1 MSAPK
6 VRGETRIVDAR
17 FLAAV
22 RPEQGVEGLPAPTSV
37 ELAFAGRSNV
47 GKSSLI
53 NALVER
59 KSLVRTSS
67 TPGSTRQI
75 NMFEARAQDAAVF
88 HLIDLPGYGFAQR
101 SKAET
106 ASWRRL
112 IESYLTTRVTLACV
126 VILVDVRRGVEKD
139 DRELIDFVRAP
150 HNVSRRPVQ
159 VIVVATKLDKLPRSS
174 RRIELDKLRRAA
186 FAPASSTQ
194 AQPGEAAPKL
204 IGFSAVTGEGRDELW
219 AALRGAALGADPRS

>member
-1 MSAPK
+1 MSAP
-6 VRGETRIVDAR
+6 RPRPETRIVDAR

-22 RPEQGVEGLPAPTSV
+22 RPEQGVEGLPAPTTV

-53 NALVER
+53 NTLVER

-75 NMFEARAQDAAVF
+75 NLFEARAQDATIF

-101 SKAET
+101 SKSET
-106 ASWRRL
+106 ASWQRL

-126 VILVDVRRGVEKD
+126 VVLVDVRRGVEAD
-139 DRELIDFVRAP
+139 DRELIDFVRAARS
-150 HNVSRRPVQ
+150 VSRRPVQ
-159 VIVVATKLDKLPRSS
+159 VIVAATKLDKLPRSS
-174 RRIELDKLRRAA
+174 RRVALDKLKRAA
-186 FAPASSTQ
+186 FARPDPAEPHSASD
-194 AQPGEAAPKL
+194 APKL
-204 IGFSAVTGEGRDELW
+204 IGFSALTGEGRDELW
-219 AALRGAALGADPRS
+219 AALRAVALGVPEKS